1 MLAAGMICGK
11 PGSYAFDLPRPEI
24 QQADQVLVRVKEVGL
39 DGTDFGMVSRGQPDI
54 AEGRNEVVMGY
65 EMVGVVEAVGAWVTK
80 LAASDTVTM
89 TVRRWC
95 GICHPCLHN
104 QSDMCMTGLFTERG
118 IHKIDGFLTR
128 FVVGQEQYIVK
139 EPANQVWCGVLTE
152 PLSIAEKGV
161 EQIRFIQARIVW
173 ACSNPSHSFD
183 LQTWG
188 GCRTGLVVGV
198 RPLGILGTALLR
210 LAGVDTYVADIVPEY
225 SAKAQLVKQMGA
237 RYIHGR
243 TKTPQ

>member
-1 MLAAGMICGK
+1 MH
-11 PGSYAFDLPRPEI
+11 DRPVHR
-24 QQADQVLVRVKEVGL
+24 A
-39 DGTDFGMVSRGQPDI
+39 
-54 AEGRNEVVMGY
+54 
-65 EMVGVVEAVGAWVTK
+65 
-80 LAASDTVTM
+80 
-89 TVRRWC
+89 
-95 GICHPCLHN
+95 
-104 QSDMCMTGLFTERG
+104 G

-173 ACSNPSHSFD
+173 ACSHPNHSFD

-188 GCRTGLVVGV
+188 GCRTGLVVGAG
-198 RPLGILGTALLR
+198 PLGILGTALLR